1 MYFVYVN
8 GYTCNPHLLFNP
20 TDLIRLN
27 LYAQSS
33 IIVCDLW
40 KQYIYLIYYIE
51 KKHSCHSGLAYI
63 ILIINSYILVKK
75 KIQ

>member
-1 MYFVYVN
+1 MHFVYGN

-51 KKHSCHSGLAYI
+51 KSQWSCIHYTDYQQLYFG
-63 ILIINSYILVKK
+63 KK